1 MYMTQSEIVDRYVR
15 RGTSITILAELNAVR
30 ADQIREILTDAG
42 VELPEVKKAKQQR
55 IEYCYDALDDIEQRI
70 HELIQKEIAK
80 CNKEIEEFEH
90 KIRDNAIVYG
100 GGGWCTQFEKAKKRR
115 EDFIEELQGLERAQG
130 TAVILDEISIYS
142 YSCPTCQIKVMLN
155 GGYGETVTCPVCERR
170 IYRANDGEVMKVAR
184 DSRQAKVNN
193 HYIQLDS
200 YGRFKD

>member
-1 MYMTQSEIVDRYVR
+1 MNKIH
-15 RGTSITILAELNAVR
+15 TIQ
-30 ADQIREILTDAG
+30 D
-42 VELPEVKKAKQQR
+42 VK
-55 IEYCYDALDDIEQRI
+55 QRI

-170 IYRANDGEVMKVAR
+170 IYRANELEVMKIAR
-184 DSRQAKVNN
+184 TKRNTVYNETDYQLTHLLEYGHASRNGGRVRAIQHIAPVEQAA
-193 HYIQLDS
+193 IEALQERI
-200 YGRFKD
+200 G

>member
-1 MYMTQSEIVDRYVR
+1 MNKMH
-15 RGTSITILAELNAVR
+15 TIQ
-30 ADQIREILTDAG
+30 D
-42 VELPEVKKAKQQR
+42 VK
-55 IEYCYDALDDIEQRI
+55 QRI

-90 KIRDNAIVYG
+90 KIRDNAIAYG
-100 GGGWCTQFEKAKKRR
+100 GGGWYTQFEKAKKRR

-193 HYIQLDS
+193 HYIQFDS

>member
-1 MYMTQSEIVDRYVR
+1 ME
-15 RGTSITILAELNAVR
+15 
-30 ADQIREILTDAG
+30 
-42 VELPEVKKAKQQR
+42 K
-55 IEYCYDALDDIEQRI
+55 
-70 HELIQKEIAK
+70 QKEIAK

-142 YSCPTCQIKVMLN
+142 YFCPTCQIKVMLN
-155 GGYGETVTCPVCERR
+155 GGYGENVTCPVCERR
-170 IYRANDGEVMKVAR
+170 IYRANELEVMKVAR
-184 DSRQAKVNN
+184 GSRQAKVNN